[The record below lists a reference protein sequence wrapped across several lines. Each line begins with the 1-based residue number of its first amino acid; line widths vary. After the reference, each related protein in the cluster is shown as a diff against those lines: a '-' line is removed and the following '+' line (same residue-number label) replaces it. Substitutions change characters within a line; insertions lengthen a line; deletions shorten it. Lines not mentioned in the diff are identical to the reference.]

1 MNSNT
6 YLRCLL
12 VTSFYI
18 LHITTLVAVNAFTSV
33 SSPNSIFASPSYA
46 QQRTS
51 GTYHQS
57 SSSLQVSSIDG
68 INASY
73 PKIKSPSNY
82 YTQFYK
88 DGVLVGIESTS
99 SNSRRISGEIIIDTP
114 IDAIWSIL
122 TDYDNLSTHVPNL
135 VDSKVINNGDRIVG
149 GNLRVYQ
156 RGAQKM

>member
-1 MNSNT
+1 MNSNTNT

-12 VTSFYI
+12 ITSFYV
-18 LHITTLVAVNAFTSV
+18 LHMTTLVAVNAFTSV
-33 SSPNSIFASPSYA
+33 SPNSIFASPSYA
-46 QQRTS
+46 QRTN
-51 GTYHQS
+51 TYQS

-68 INASY
+68 IDASY

-149 GNLRVYQ
+149 GRPRVYQ

>member
-12 VTSFYI
+12 LTSFYI
-18 LHITTLVAVNAFTSV
+18 LHITTLVAVNAFT
-33 SSPNSIFASPSYA
+33 PNSIFASPSYA

-122 TDYDNLSTHVPNL
+122 TDYDNLSVHVPNL
-135 VDSKVINNGDRIVG
+135 VDSKVINNSDRIVG
-149 GNLRVYQ
+149 STPRVYQ

>member
-6 YLRCLL
+6 YLRFLL
-12 VTSFYI
+12 VTSFYV

-46 QQRTS
+46 QQRTN
-51 GTYHQS
+51 TYHQ

-68 INASY
+68 IDSSY

-122 TDYDNLSTHVPNL
+122 TDYDNLSVHVPNL

-149 GNLRVYQ
+149 GRPRVYQ

>member
-1 MNSNT
+1 MNSNNT

-12 VTSFYI
+12 ITSFYV
-18 LHITTLVAVNAFTSV
+18 LHITTLVSVNAFTS
-33 SSPNSIFASPSYA
+33 STPNSMFASPFYA
-46 QQRTS
+46 QRRTS
-51 GTYHQS
+51 TYQ
-57 SSSLQVSSIDG
+57 SSSLQVSLDG
-68 INASY
+68 INVSY

-149 GNLRVYQ
+149 GRPRVYQ

>member
-12 VTSFYI
+12 LTSFYI

-33 SSPNSIFASPSYA
+33 SPNTSFASPSYA
-46 QQRTS
+46 QQRTN
-51 GTYHQS
+51 YQS
-57 SSSLQVSSIDG
+57 STSLQVSSIDG

-149 GNLRVYQ
+149 GRPRVYQ